1 MSPADSTSAMTASD
15 DQPVPR
21 PLGPDSH
28 TWADFGSLMFHL
40 MLPQAFVMQVAH
52 PTIDAGVGE
61 HSVYKTDPWGRIQ
74 RSHRMLWPVVYAR
87 PDTAVRKGA
96 ALRAYH
102 RAIKGVDR
110 HGRPYHA
117 LEPEAYGWVHMTG
130 FDATVRMHALF
141 GTPLSEDARREVF
154 QEWRRMGLILGLREQ
169 DLPATE
175 AAYWSHLHRM
185 IDERLQLGD
194 VACDLLDVRAFSHYP
209 RPPGS
214 RIPKPMWR
222 LLLKA
227 VAPAVRRMVVGT
239 ANPRFRSRFQLRWT
253 RWDALWFS
261 AYVHVLRVV
270 LRLLPERWRY
280 IPQAHDAMLDARQ
293 NPEAFLWERDVA
305 HSQGDTLPRV
315 LSSSMEVRR

>member
-1 MSPADSTSAMTASD
+1 MSPADSASALPASD
-15 DQPVPR
+15 DQPAPR
-21 PLGPDSH
+21 PLGPDSQ
-28 TWADFGSLMFHL
+28 TWADFGSLMLHL
-40 MLPQAFVMQVAH
+40 MLPQAFVLQVAH
-52 PTIDAGVGE
+52 PTIDAGVGQ

-74 RSHRMLWPVVYAR
+74 RSHQMLWPVVYAR
-87 PDTAVRKGA
+87 PETAIRKGV

-141 GTPLSEDARREVF
+141 GTALSDDARREAF

-175 AAYWSHLHRM
+175 ADYWSHLHRM
-185 IDERLQLGD
+185 IDERLTMGD

-214 RIPKPMWR
+214 RIPKPLWR

-239 ANPRFRSRFQLRWT
+239 AHPRFRSRFQLRWT
-253 RWDALWFS
+253 RWDATWF
-261 AYVHVLRVV
+261 AVYLRALRLI

-280 IPQAHDAMLDARQ
+280 IPQARAAMLDARQ
-293 NPEAFLWERDVA
+293 NPEAYLWERDVVKR
-305 HSQGDTLPRV
+305 QGGAVPRV
-315 LSSSMEVRR
+315 LPSSPKGHC

>member
-1 MSPADSTSAMTASD
+1 
-15 DQPVPR
+15 
-21 PLGPDSH
+21 
-28 TWADFGSLMFHL
+28 
-40 MLPQAFVMQVAH
+40 MLPQAFVLQVAH

-87 PDTAVRKGA
+87 PDTAFRNGV
-96 ALRAYH
+96 ALRDYH

-141 GTPLSEDARREVF
+141 GTALSDQQRHEVF
-154 QEWRRMGLILGLREQ
+154 EEWLRLGFILGLREQ

-175 AAYWSHLHRM
+175 ADYWAHLHRM

-194 VACDLLDVRAFSHYP
+194 VACDLLDVRAFSQYP

-214 RIPKPMWR
+214 RIPMPLWR

-239 ANPRFRSRFQLRWT
+239 ANPRFRNRFQLRWT
-253 RWDALWFS
+253 RWDAAWFA
-261 AYVHVLRVV
+261 AYVRVLRLV

-280 IPQAHDAMLDARQ
+280 IPQAHDAMLDARRH
-293 NPEAFLWERDVA
+293 PEAYCWESDA
-305 HSQGDTLPRV
+305 TQGQNETLSRGTPSPTEARG
-315 LSSSMEVRR
+315 